1 MGINNKKKKEIAL
14 QLYLTG
20 ENTLK
25 EIAEMVEANPKTIA
39 KWAKDDN
46 WESIKAADSLSTQQ
60 QVARMKEQVKELNA
74 AIAARDKGQR
84 VATVE
89 EAEILRKLSAAI
101 RQLSNDSDIVSSV
114 EVGKKFIAFVKSK
127 DLEMAKD
134 VVEMWNEYVKTLL

>member
-1 MGINNKKKKEIAL
+1 
-14 QLYLTG
+14 
-20 ENTLK
+20 
-25 EIAEMVEANPKTIA
+25 
-39 KWAKDDN
+39 
-46 WESIKAADSLSTQQ
+46 
-60 QVARMKEQVKELNA
+60 MKEQVKELNA

-101 RQLSNDSDIVSSV
+101 RQMSNDSDIVSSI

>member
-74 AIAARDKGQR
+74 AIARACLSEASAPRPMREHAR
-84 VATVE
+84 V
-89 EAEILRKLSAAI
+89 LR
-101 RQLSNDSDIVSSV
+101 RQWRTRRSN
-114 EVGKKFIAFVKSK
+114 
-127 DLEMAKD
+127 
-134 VVEMWNEYVKTLL
+134 